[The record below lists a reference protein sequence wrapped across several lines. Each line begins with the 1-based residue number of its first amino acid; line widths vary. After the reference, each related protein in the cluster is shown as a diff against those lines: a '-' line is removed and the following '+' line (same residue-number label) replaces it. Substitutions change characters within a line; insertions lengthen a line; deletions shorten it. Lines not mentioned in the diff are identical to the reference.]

1 MGNETIETITRL
13 LESMLDGT
21 EDPDTSYKLR
31 TALQLLEL
39 HRDNINRLQ
48 DAAEADGDLQE
59 RLRELGYLE

>member
-1 MGNETIETITRL
+1 MGDETIETIDTL
-13 LESMLDGT
+13 LQSVLDVT
-21 EDPDTSYKLR
+21 DDPDASYKLR

-48 DAAEADGDLQE
+48 DAAETDEDLQD